1 MYRLAIMYR
10 LAATFAVA
18 MAVAGIAAPAAADQN
33 DPRLDELFAG
43 LKSTGNDREAHEIEQ
58 MIWFIW
64 SRSQSAGANLML
76 RQGTQY
82 MNEGKN
88 EEAEA
93 NFDAVVELAPDFA
106 EGWNKRATVRYLMG
120 DYEGSIE
127 DIKRTLALEK
137 RHFGALSGLGLIYD
151 SLNEK
156 KAAIEAFRAALEINP
171 HMENISDRLKE
182 LVKEVEGVEL

>member
-1 MYRLAIMYR
+1 MYRLFAT
-10 LAATFAVA
+10 LAVVTI
-18 MAVAGIAAPAAADQN
+18 VAGLFAPAAADQN
-33 DPRLDELFAG
+33 DPRLEELFDG
-43 LKSTGNDREAHEIEQ
+43 LKDTDSARKAHEIEQ

-64 SRSQSAGANLML
+64 SRSPSAGANLML

-82 MNEGKN
+82 MNEGKH
-88 EEAEA
+88 EDAEA
-93 NFDAVVELAPDFA
+93 NFDAVVELAPEFA

-120 DYEGSIE
+120 NYQGSIE

-156 KAAIEAFRAALEINP
+156 EAAIEAFRAALEINP
-171 HMENISDRLKE
+171 HMGSITERLEE
-182 LVKEVEGVEL
+182 LVEEVEGIEL

>member
-1 MYRLAIMYR
+1 
-10 LAATFAVA
+10 
-18 MAVAGIAAPAAADQN
+18 
-33 DPRLDELFAG
+33 
-43 LKSTGNDREAHEIEQ
+43 

-64 SRSQSAGANLML
+64 SRSPSAGASLML

-82 MNEGKN
+82 MNEGKH
-88 EEAEA
+88 EAAQA

-120 DYEGSIE
+120 DYQGSID
-127 DIKRTLALEK
+127 DIKRTLALEE

-156 KAAIEAFRAALEINP
+156 EAAIDAFRAALEINP
-171 HMENISDRLKE
+171 HMESIADRLKE

>member
-1 MYRLAIMYR
+1 MHRLCTI
-10 LAATFAVA
+10 V
-18 MAVAGIAAPAAADQN
+18 IAAVFLAGFFAPAKADQN

-43 LKSTGNDREAHEIEQ
+43 LKATGSTREAHEIEQ

-64 SRSQSAGANLML
+64 SRSSSAGANLML

-82 MNEGKN
+82 MSEGKH
-88 EEAEA
+88 EEAES
-93 NFDAVVELAPDFA
+93 NFDAVVQLAPEFA
-106 EGWNKRATVRYLMG
+106 EGWNKRATVRYLRG

-137 RHFGALSGLGLIYD
+137 RHFGALSGLGMIYD

-171 HMENISDRLKE
+171 HMESIGDRLNE
-182 LVKEVEGVEL
+182 LVEEVEGIEL

>member
-1 MYRLAIMYR
+1 MYRLCAI
-10 LAATFAVA
+10 LAVA
-18 MAVAGIAAPAAADQN
+18 TIVAAHSAPAAADQN

-43 LKSTGNDREAHEIEQ
+43 LKATSSAREAHEIEQ

-64 SRSQSAGANLML
+64 ARSPSAGANLML

-82 MNEGKN
+82 MNEGRH
-88 EEAEA
+88 EDAES
-93 NFDAVVELAPDFA
+93 NFDAVVELAPEFA
-106 EGWNKRATVRYLMG
+106 EGWNKRATVRYLKG
-120 DYEGSIE
+120 NYDGSIE

-171 HMENISDRLKE
+171 HMDSITERLKE
-182 LVKEVEGVEL
+182 LVDEVEGIEL

>member
-1 MYRLAIMYR
+1 MYRLCVI
-10 LAATFAVA
+10 LAVA
-18 MAVAGIAAPAAADQN
+18 TMVAAYSAPAAADQN
-33 DPRLDELFAG
+33 DPRLEELFAG
-43 LKSTGNDREAHEIEQ
+43 LQATGSAREAHEIEQ

-64 SRSQSAGANLML
+64 SRSPSAGANLML

-82 MNEGKN
+82 MNEGKHKD
-88 EEAEA
+88 AES
-93 NFDAVVELAPDFA
+93 NFDAVVELAPEFA

-120 DYEGSIE
+120 NYDGSIE
-127 DIKRTLALEK
+127 DIKRALALEK

-171 HMENISDRLKE
+171 HMDSIAERLKE
-182 LVKEVEGVEL
+182 LVEEVEGIEL